1 MSRVDKSKVLCDVSW
16 RHGDKKSERLE
27 EPHPHRQV
35 TRGATEET
43 DVIKVYV
50 HRREHI
56 ASLVICMCRVT
67 TIGFIE
73 CDQYPPV
80 SRRGHLPSIQLRYRG
95 TIRTSVHQ
103 GDAPG

>member
-1 MSRVDKSKVLCDVSW
+1 MFHGAMETKKANGWKSRIHIDKL
-16 RHGDKKSERLE
+16 
-27 EPHPHRQV
+27 QQ
-35 TRGATEET
+35 TGATEET